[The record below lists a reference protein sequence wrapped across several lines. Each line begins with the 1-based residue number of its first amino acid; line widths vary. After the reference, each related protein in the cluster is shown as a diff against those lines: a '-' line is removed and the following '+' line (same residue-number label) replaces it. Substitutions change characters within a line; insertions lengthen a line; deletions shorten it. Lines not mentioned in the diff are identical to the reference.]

1 MTTSIDRR
9 SFTTGLAC
17 AGTRLAAGGA
27 TLLAATGTA
36 AATASTTGA
45 AASTTHGSAAGAF
58 DDAALEAPAN
68 LHRIYRRLRF
78 AADERIV
85 FWWMKG
91 RRYGFVDTVL
101 TPFFDMH
108 VGSMHRCREL
118 GDGRWELRTA
128 SAMYHTDLQTG
139 ALLEDWANPVTGKT
153 VKFDY
158 PLPTVSTL
166 VYSYADGVQDAPAP
180 PGMKLDKQHFLGPLE
195 RIGDEAWLREEGWLN
210 LQYANGRGQRVHDM
224 YTFSAPLAA
233 LRAAKPGFVP
243 ATVHFNDYNGWSPRF
258 RMGDAPG
265 ASVSRC
271 SGRKVASVDALPASF
286 LQIARRVH
294 AAAYAD
300 PARTLG

>member
-1 MTTSIDRR
+1 MTTSFDRR
-9 SFTTGLAC
+9 SFTARLALAGAGLALANPGLARSAAAADGATAS
-17 AGTRLAAGGA
+17 AGAPATAGGA
-27 TLLAATGTA
+27 L
-36 AATASTTGA
+36 
-45 AASTTHGSAAGAF
+45 
-58 DDAALEAPAN
+58 DDAALLAPMN
-68 LHRIYRRLRF
+68 LHRVYRRLRF

-91 RRYGFVDTVL
+91 RRYGFVDTVM
-101 TPFFDMH
+101 TPFFDMQ
-108 VGSMHRCREL
+108 VGSMHRCRDL
-118 GDGRWELRTA
+118 GDGRWELRSA
-128 SAMYHTDLQTG
+128 SAMYHTDIKTG

-158 PLPTVSTL
+158 PAPTATSL

-180 PGMKLDKQHFLGPLE
+180 PGTKIDKQHFLGPLE

-233 LRAAKPGFVP
+233 LRPARPGFLP
-243 ATVHFNDYNGWSPRF
+243 ATVHFNDFNGWSPRF
-258 RMGDAPG
+258 QMGDAPG

-271 SGRKVASVDALPASF
+271 SGRKVASVGELPASF
-286 LQIARRVH
+286 LQIARRLH
-294 AAAYAD
+294 GAAFAD

>member
-9 SFTTGLAC
+9 SFATGLAF
-17 AGTRLAAGGA
+17 AGTHLALGVATAASASASAAAAPAG
-27 TLLAATGTA
+27 AATNP
-36 AATASTTGA
+36 GA
-45 AASTTHGSAAGAF
+45 GGAF

-68 LHRIYRRLRF
+68 LHRVYRRLRF

-91 RRYGFVDTVL
+91 RRYGFVDTVM
-101 TPFFDMH
+101 TPFFDMQ
-108 VGSMHRCREL
+108 VGSMHRCRDL

-128 SAMYHTDLQTG
+128 SAMYHTDIATG

-158 PLPTVSTL
+158 PAPTASTL
-166 VYSYADGVQDAPAP
+166 VYSYTDGVQDSPVP
-180 PGMKLDKQHFLGPLE
+180 PGMKMERRHYLGPLE
-195 RIGDEAWLREEGWLN
+195 RIGDEAWVREEGWLN
-210 LQYANGRGQRVHDM
+210 LVYPNGRGQRVHDM
-224 YTFSAPLAA
+224 YNFSAPLAA
-233 LRAAKPGFVP
+233 LRPAQPGFVP

-258 RMGDAPG
+258 QMGDAPG

-271 SGRKVASVDALPASF
+271 SGRKVARVEELPASF
-286 LQIARRVH
+286 LQIARRLH
-294 AAAYAD
+294 GAAYAD

>member
-9 SFTTGLAC
+9 LFATGLAF
-17 AGTRLAAGGA
+17 AGAHLALGEAR
-27 TLLAATGTA
+27 AATA
-36 AATASTTGA
+36 AAAAAAGATPNTGA
-45 AASTTHGSAAGAF
+45 GGAF

-68 LHRIYRRLRF
+68 LHRVYRRLRF

-91 RRYGFVDTVL
+91 RRYGFVDTVM
-101 TPFFDMH
+101 TPFFDMQI
-108 VGSMHRCREL
+108 GSMHRCRDL

-128 SAMYHTDLQTG
+128 SAMYHTDIRSG

-158 PLPTVSTL
+158 PAPSASSLF
-166 VYSYADGVQDAPAP
+166 YSYADGVQDAPPAP
-180 PGMKLDKQHFLGPLE
+180 GVKLDRRHFLGPLE
-195 RIGDEAWLREEGWLN
+195 RVGDEAWLREEGWLN
-210 LQYANGRGQRVHDM
+210 LVYPNGRGQRVHDM

-233 LRAAKPGFVP
+233 LRAAQPGFVP

-258 RMGDAPG
+258 QMGDAPG

-271 SGRKVASVDALPASF
+271 SGRKVASVAELPASF
-286 LQIARRVH
+286 MAIARRVH
-294 AAAYAD
+294 GAAFAD

>member
-9 SFTTGLAC
+9 SFTTGLAFAGSALA
-17 AGTRLAAGGA
+17 AGTVALTAAADAAAAAGGA
-27 TLLAATGTA
+27 VG
-36 AATASTTGA
+36 GA
-45 AASTTHGSAAGAF
+45 VGAF

-68 LHRIYRRLRF
+68 LHRVYRRLRF

-101 TPFFDMH
+101 TPFFDMQ
-108 VGSMHRCREL
+108 VGSMHRCRDL

-128 SAMYHTDLQTG
+128 SAMYHTDIRSG
-139 ALLEDWANPVTGKT
+139 ALLEDWPNPVTGKT
-153 VKFDY
+153 VRFDY
-158 PLPTVSTL
+158 PAPTSSTL
-166 VYSYADGVQDAPAP
+166 VYTYADGVQDAPAP
-180 PGMKLDKQHFLGPLE
+180 PGVKLDRQHFLGPLE
-195 RIGDEAWLREEGWLN
+195 RVGDEAWLREEGWLN
-210 LQYANGRGQRVHDM
+210 LTYPNGRGQRVHDM

-258 RMGDAPG
+258 QMGDAPG

-271 SGRKVASVDALPASF
+271 SGRKVASVDELPASF
-286 LQIARRVH
+286 LQITRRVH